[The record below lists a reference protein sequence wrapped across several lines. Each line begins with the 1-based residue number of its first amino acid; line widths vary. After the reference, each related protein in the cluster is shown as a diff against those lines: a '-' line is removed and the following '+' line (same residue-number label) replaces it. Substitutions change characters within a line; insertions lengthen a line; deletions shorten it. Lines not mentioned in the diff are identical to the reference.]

1 MTTPTDY
8 SAKSI
13 QVLTGLEPVRMR
25 PAMFIGSTGTDG
37 LHHCLAELIDN
48 AIDEVL
54 AGASDRLTVTVH
66 SDGSCTVEDNGRGI
80 PTDLFGD
87 TGRPALEVVM
97 TTLHAGGKFGGS
109 AYKVSG
115 GLHGVGLSCVNALST
130 WLEVDVWRGGQHYR
144 QRYEVGT
151 PTGSMEVVSTTER
164 SGTRITFLPDATIF
178 SKDARWMPS
187 RIGRRLRELA
197 YLNPGLDIRFV
208 DERENIDVSHRY
220 DGGLSQF
227 VESLNKTRLPIQAEP
242 IALRCTPGELQVD
255 VALQWTS
262 LYAEEIKSYV
272 NMVWTVDGGTHVTG
286 LQRAISDA
294 VRQVASERE
303 EFGSKHKQL
312 RPHDTREGLT
322 AVLSVMM
329 RNPEFQGQTKGRLM
343 NDTVDAEVNAAVR
356 DALIAWLRANPDEA
370 GRIIEKALT
379 AARARLAANMA
390 RTEAEHITTPGNI
403 DLDSYRKQ
411 FGVRSLNWHDSAV
424 WLTDDGLLAK
434 HAEMA
439 KVAPDAKLLDVCCGS
454 GVVGAAFREKVG
466 HITGL
471 DITPEMVALA
481 RTRLDE
487 VVLGN
492 VFDMPFGDSGFD
504 IVCNREVM
512 HLFPHPE
519 RMLSEVVRVL
529 KPGGQFV
536 FGQIVP
542 FCATDAPWMYRIFRK
557 KQPLLHHM
565 FLHEDLLKLLTD
577 AGLTNIETTEINVWE
592 NIDVWI
598 DTVETSRRH
607 RHEIKEHFYNAPK
620 EVRDVHPFEILD
632 DGTVMDL
639 WRWVIYSANKPED
652 SA

>member
-1 MTTPTDY
+1 
-8 SAKSI
+8 
-13 QVLTGLEPVRMR
+13 
-25 PAMFIGSTGTDG
+25 MFIGSTGTDG

-48 AIDEVL
+48 SVDEVL
-54 AGASDRLTVTVH
+54 AGAADDLSVTVH
-66 SDGSCTVEDNGRGI
+66 QDGSCTVEDNGRGI
-80 PTDLFGD
+80 PTGPFGE
-87 TGRPALEVVM
+87 TGQPALEVVM

-115 GLHGVGLSCVNALST
+115 GLHGVGLSCVNALSR
-130 WLEVDVWRGGQHYR
+130 WLEVDIWREGQHVQ
-144 QRYEVGT
+144 QRYEVGQ
-151 PTGSMEVVSTTER
+151 PTGAMKTLGTTER
-164 SGTRITFLPDATIF
+164 SGTRITFMPDETIF
-178 SKDARWMPS
+178 SPDARWEPS
-187 RIGRRLRELA
+187 RISRRLRELA
-197 YLNPGLDIRFV
+197 YLNPGVRIRFR
-208 DERENIDVSHRY
+208 DERENIDINHCY
-220 DGGLSQF
+220 EGGLSAF
-227 VESLNKTRLPIQAEP
+227 VESLNKTRLPIQPKP
-242 IALRCTPGELQVD
+242 IALTCAPNDVQVQI
-255 VALQWTS
+255 ALQWTS

-272 NMVWTVDGGTHVTG
+272 NMVWTVDGGTHVSG
-286 LQRAISDA
+286 LQRAIADA
-294 VRQVASERE
+294 VRLVASERE
-303 EFGSKHKQL
+303 DFGNKYKQI
-312 RPHDTREGLT
+312 RPNDTREGLT

-343 NDTVDAEVNAAVR
+343 NDTLETDLQQAVGT
-356 DALIAWLRANPDEA
+356 ALADWLRANPEEA
-370 GRIIEKALT
+370 GRIIEKALS

-390 RTEAEHITTPGNI
+390 RTEAEHITTPGAI

-411 FGVRSLNWHDSAV
+411 FGIRSLNWHDSAV
-424 WLTDDGLLAK
+424 WLTDEALLAK

-439 KVAPDAKLLDVCCGS
+439 KVPRDAKLLDVCCGS
-454 GVVGAAFREKVG
+454 GVVGAAFRDKVG

-492 VFDMPFGDSGFD
+492 VFDMPFADGGFD
-504 IVCNREVM
+504 IVSNREVM

-519 RMLSEVVRVL
+519 QMLSEVIRVL

-577 AGLTNIETTEINVWE
+577 AGFTQIQTTEINVWE
-592 NIDVWI
+592 NIDIWI

-639 WRWVIYSANKPED
+639 WRWVIYSANKPEA
-652 SA
+652 SRP

>member
-1 MTTPTDY
+1 
-8 SAKSI
+8 
-13 QVLTGLEPVRMR
+13 
-25 PAMFIGSTGTDG
+25 MFIGSTGTDG

-48 AIDEVL
+48 SVDEVL
-54 AGASDRLTVTVH
+54 AGAADDLSVTVH
-66 SDGSCTVEDNGRGI
+66 QDGSCTVEDNGRGI
-80 PTDLFGD
+80 PTGPFGE
-87 TGRPALEVVM
+87 TGQPALEVVM

-115 GLHGVGLSCVNALST
+115 GLHGVGLSCVNALSR
-130 WLEVDVWRGGQHYR
+130 WLEVDIWREGQHVQ
-144 QRYEVGT
+144 QRYEVGQ
-151 PTGSMEVVSTTER
+151 PTGAMKTLGTTER
-164 SGTRITFLPDATIF
+164 SGTRITFMPDETIF
-178 SKDARWMPS
+178 SPDARWEPS
-187 RIGRRLRELA
+187 RISRRLRELA
-197 YLNPGLDIRFV
+197 YLNPGVRIRFR
-208 DERENIDVSHRY
+208 DERENIDINHCY
-220 DGGLSQF
+220 EGGLSAF
-227 VESLNKTRLPIQAEP
+227 VESLNKTRLPIQPKP
-242 IALRCTPGELQVD
+242 IALTCAPNDVQVQI
-255 VALQWTS
+255 ALQWTS

-272 NMVWTVDGGTHVTG
+272 NMVWTVDGGTHVSG
-286 LQRAISDA
+286 LQRAVADA
-294 VRQVASERE
+294 VRLVASERE
-303 EFGSKHKQL
+303 DFGSKYKQI
-312 RPHDTREGLT
+312 RPNDTREGLT

-343 NDTVDAEVNAAVR
+343 NDTLETDLQQAIGT
-356 DALIAWLRANPDEA
+356 ALADWLRANPEEA
-370 GRIIEKALT
+370 GRIIEKALS

-390 RTEAEHITTPGNI
+390 RTEAEHITTPGAI

-411 FGVRSLNWHDSAV
+411 FGIRSLNWHDSAV
-424 WLTDDGLLAK
+424 WLTDEALLAK

-439 KVAPDAKLLDVCCGS
+439 KVPRDAKLLDVCCGS
-454 GVVGAAFREKVG
+454 GVVGAAFRDKVG

-492 VFDMPFGDSGFD
+492 VFDMPFADGGFD
-504 IVCNREVM
+504 IVSNREVM

-519 RMLSEVVRVL
+519 QMLSEVIRVL

-577 AGLTNIETTEINVWE
+577 AGFTQIQTTEINVWE
-592 NIDVWI
+592 NIDIWI

-639 WRWVIYSANKPED
+639 WRWVIYSANKPEA
-652 SA
+652 SRP

>member
-1 MTTPTDY
+1 
-8 SAKSI
+8 
-13 QVLTGLEPVRMR
+13 
-25 PAMFIGSTGTDG
+25 MFIGSTGTDG

-48 AIDEVL
+48 SVDEVL
-54 AGASDRLTVTVH
+54 AGAADDLSVTVH
-66 SDGSCTVEDNGRGI
+66 QDGSCTVEDNGRGI
-80 PTDLFGD
+80 PTGPFGE
-87 TGRPALEVVM
+87 TGQPALEVVM

-115 GLHGVGLSCVNALST
+115 GLHGVGLSCVNALSR
-130 WLEVDVWRGGQHYR
+130 WLEVDIWREGQHVQ
-144 QRYEVGT
+144 QRYEIGQ
-151 PTGSMEVVSTTER
+151 PTGAMKTLGTTER
-164 SGTRITFLPDATIF
+164 SGTRITFMPDETIF
-178 SKDARWMPS
+178 SPDARWEPS
-187 RIGRRLRELA
+187 RISRRLRELA
-197 YLNPGLDIRFV
+197 YLNPGIRIRFR
-208 DERENIDVSHRY
+208 DERENIDINHCY
-220 DGGLSQF
+220 EGGLSAF
-227 VESLNKTRLPIQAEP
+227 VESLNKTRLPIQPKP
-242 IALRCTPGELQVD
+242 IALTCAPNDVQVQI
-255 VALQWTS
+255 ALQWTS

-272 NMVWTVDGGTHVTG
+272 NMVWTVDGGTHVSG
-286 LQRAISDA
+286 LQRAVADA
-294 VRQVASERE
+294 VRLVASERE
-303 EFGSKHKQL
+303 DFGSKYKQI
-312 RPHDTREGLT
+312 RPNDTREGLT

-343 NDTVDAEVNAAVR
+343 NDTLETDLQQAVGT
-356 DALIAWLRANPDEA
+356 ALADWLRANPEEA
-370 GRIIEKALT
+370 GRIIEKALS

-390 RTEAEHITTPGNI
+390 RTEAEHITTPGAI

-411 FGVRSLNWHDSAV
+411 FGIRSLNWHDSAV
-424 WLTDDGLLAK
+424 WLTDEALLAK

-439 KVAPDAKLLDVCCGS
+439 KVPRDAKLLDVCCGS
-454 GVVGAAFREKVG
+454 GVVGAAFRDKVG

-492 VFDMPFGDSGFD
+492 VFDMPFADGGFD
-504 IVCNREVM
+504 IVSNREVM

-519 RMLSEVVRVL
+519 QMLSEVIRVL

-577 AGLTNIETTEINVWE
+577 AGFTQIQTTEINVWE
-592 NIDVWI
+592 NIDIWI

-639 WRWVIYSANKPED
+639 WRWVIYSANKPEA
-652 SA
+652 SRP

>member
-1 MTTPTDY
+1 
-8 SAKSI
+8 
-13 QVLTGLEPVRMR
+13 
-25 PAMFIGSTGTDG
+25 MFIGSTGTDG

-48 AIDEVL
+48 SVDEVL
-54 AGASDRLTVTVH
+54 AGAADDLSVTVH
-66 SDGSCTVEDNGRGI
+66 QDGSCTVEDNGRGI
-80 PTDLFGD
+80 PTGPFGE
-87 TGRPALEVVM
+87 TGQPALEVVM

-115 GLHGVGLSCVNALST
+115 GLHGVGLSCVNALSR
-130 WLEVDVWRGGQHYR
+130 WLEVDIWREGQHVQ
-144 QRYEVGT
+144 QRYEVGQ
-151 PTGSMEVVSTTER
+151 PTGAMKTLGTTER
-164 SGTRITFLPDATIF
+164 SGTRITFMPDETIF
-178 SKDARWMPS
+178 SPDARWEPS
-187 RIGRRLRELA
+187 RISRRLRELA
-197 YLNPGLDIRFV
+197 YLNPGVRIRFR
-208 DERENIDVSHRY
+208 DERENIDINHCY
-220 DGGLSQF
+220 EGGLSAF
-227 VESLNKTRLPIQAEP
+227 VESLNKTRLPIQPKP
-242 IALRCTPGELQVD
+242 IALTCAPNDVQVQI
-255 VALQWTS
+255 ALQWTS

-272 NMVWTVDGGTHVTG
+272 NMVWTVDGGTHVSG
-286 LQRAISDA
+286 LQRAIADA
-294 VRQVASERE
+294 VRLVASERE
-303 EFGSKHKQL
+303 DFGSKYKQI
-312 RPHDTREGLT
+312 RPNDTREGLT

-343 NDTVDAEVNAAVR
+343 NDTLETDLQQAVGT
-356 DALIAWLRANPDEA
+356 ALADWLRANPEEA
-370 GRIIEKALT
+370 GRIIEKALS

-390 RTEAEHITTPGNI
+390 RTEAEHITTPGAI

-411 FGVRSLNWHDSAV
+411 FGIRSLNWHDSAV
-424 WLTDDGLLAK
+424 WLTDEALLAK

-439 KVAPDAKLLDVCCGS
+439 KVPRDAKLLDVCCGS
-454 GVVGAAFREKVG
+454 GVVGAAFRDKVG

-492 VFDMPFGDSGFD
+492 VFDMPFADGGFD
-504 IVCNREVM
+504 IVSNREVM

-519 RMLSEVVRVL
+519 QMLSEVIRVL

-577 AGLTNIETTEINVWE
+577 AGFTQIQTTEINVWE
-592 NIDVWI
+592 NIDIWI

-639 WRWVIYSANKPED
+639 WRWVIYSANKPEA
-652 SA
+652 SRP